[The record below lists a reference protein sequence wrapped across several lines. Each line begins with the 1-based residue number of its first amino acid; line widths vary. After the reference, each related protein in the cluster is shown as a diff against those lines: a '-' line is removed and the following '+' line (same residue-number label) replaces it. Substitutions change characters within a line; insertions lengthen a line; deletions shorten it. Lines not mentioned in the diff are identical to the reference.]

1 MATNVKKTKRLPEL
15 SSGYFQTEIELL
27 EAIATKTKSFNTLA
41 SYLAIARHGNGDPKN
56 DDEPY
61 RYSGSGLQSIT
72 NYVKIGEET
81 ARPHLNTLLEH
92 GYIHTV
98 PKEQIK
104 QGEFFAKRYMLS
116 HVDLN
121 LCVPYAL
128 IEDTTLNNKV
138 VDSALTRLQKKLTDD
153 KTKLDA
159 LMILLNCYRADN
171 FKMLDK
177 GGLDPKTATYKKWT
191 KRAIPKGNYQEW
203 QLEPDSDSSYHQFVR
218 RCLSYRI
225 PSKQKELSESDKK
238 DFWKAWEMLVKP
250 SHMNGLA
257 LVYEAVTLFK
267 DEQAVMTLRVND
279 FHADKPQE
287 GIQETKDRVE
297 VVEPV
302 MSNLFLTNREIDQ
315 PKVITVKGRKGQTK
329 KNADPSYMRVLD
341 KHSGTMYQFYETA
354 NSPKYVGTEE
364 RKVDIG
370 SLLEEGQVVI
380 RVGLPNKID
389 ITKHEIIGVYRP
401 RFRPATDDV
410 GKWKDREQANIK
422 EISEQWLAF

>member
-1 MATNVKKTKRLPEL
+1 MATIVKKKKKAPKLD
-15 SSGYFQTEIELL
+15 SSYFQTSYELL
-27 EAIATKTKSFNTLA
+27 ETIATKTQSFNVLA
-41 SYLAIARHGNGDPKN
+41 SYLAIARHGNGEPKN
-56 DDEPY
+56 DDEPF

-104 QGEFFAKRYMLS
+104 QGEFFAKRYMLT
-116 HVDLN
+116 HVDVD

-128 IEDTTLNNKV
+128 INDTEVNKSPV
-138 VDSALTRLQKKLTDD
+138 ESALTRLQKKLTDD

-159 LMILLNCYRADN
+159 LMILLNCYRTDTL
-171 FKMLDK
+171 KMLDK
-177 GGLDPKTATYKKWT
+177 SGLDPKTAIYKKWT

-203 QLEPDSDSSYHQFVR
+203 QLERERGYSYLFTFARQ
-218 RCLSYRI
+218 CLSYRI
-225 PSKQKELSESDKK
+225 PSKQKELSKSDMT
-238 DFWKAWEMLVKP
+238 DFQTAWNELIE
-250 SHMNGLA
+250 LR
-257 LVYEAVTLFK
+257 LLYQAVTLFK
-267 DEQAVMTLRVND
+267 DDQAVMTLRVDD
-279 FHADKPQE
+279 FHADKPQVAIADTPDTLDSIRMENGLPVPVRGTKGKAGKE
-287 GIQETKDRVE
+287 G
-297 VVEPV
+297 
-302 MSNLFLTNREIDQ
+302 
-315 PKVITVKGRKGQTK
+315 KV
-329 KNADPSYMRVLD
+329 ADPSYMRVLD